1 MYIKTQRLL
10 IRNFKT
16 DDLNDVF
23 DIYKD
28 DETCKYLLHDAWNE
42 NNKNQEFKLK
52 LSKANLEKDHAINL
66 ACVLDN
72 VVIGDI
78 NIWHTQMKDSVE
90 IGYTFNPKYSNN
102 GYATEALKAIVEY
115 LLTQKG
121 IHRIQANMDARNLSS
136 AKLCEKIG
144 MRKEAHFIKDF
155 WNKNEWTDSFIYGML
170 ISDLKSYN

>member
-1 MYIKTQRLL
+1 
-10 IRNFKT
+10 
-16 DDLNDVF
+16 
-23 DIYKD
+23 
-28 DETCKYLLHDAWNE
+28 
-42 NNKNQEFKLK
+42 
-52 LSKANLEKDHAINL
+52 
-66 ACVLDN
+66 
-72 VVIGDI
+72 
-78 NIWHTQMKDSVE
+78 MKVSVE

-102 GYATEALKAIVEY
+102 GYATEALKAVVEY

>member
-10 IRNFKT
+10 IHNFKT

-23 DIYKD
+23 NIYKD
-28 DETCKYLLHDAWNE
+28 DETCKYLLHNAWNE

-52 LSKANLEKDHAINL
+52 LSKANLEKDYAVNL

-115 LLTQKG
+115 LFTQKS

-136 AKLCEKIG
+136 AKLCERIG

>member
-23 DIYKD
+23 NIYKD

-52 LSKANLEKDHAINL
+52 LSKANLEKDYAVNL
-66 ACVLDN
+66 ACVFDN

-78 NIWHTQMKDSVE
+78 NIWYTQMKDSVE

-102 GYATEALKAIVEY
+102 GYATEALKTIVEY